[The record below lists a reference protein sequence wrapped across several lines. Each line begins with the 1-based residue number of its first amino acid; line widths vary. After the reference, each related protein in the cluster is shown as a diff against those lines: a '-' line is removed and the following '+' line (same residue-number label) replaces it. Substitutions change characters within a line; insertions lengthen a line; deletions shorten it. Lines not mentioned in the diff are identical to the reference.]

1 MWRLWDCAT
10 LCATIDRS
18 AKTPPT
24 RYEKMSDPQSNL
36 TRKLGPGGWITIL
49 VLLGFL
55 VGALAYAVHGWNS
68 VGAVGIP
75 LTGWIFLVAGV
86 VLTLLI
92 GGGLMAL
99 MFYSSRKGRDI

>member
-1 MWRLWDCAT
+1 M
-10 LCATIDRS
+10 S
-18 AKTPPT
+18 A
-24 RYEKMSDPQSNL
+24 PQTEF
-36 TRKLGPGGWITIL
+36 TRKLGPGGWITLL

-55 VGALAYAVHGWNS
+55 LGALAYAIHGWNS

-75 LTGWIFLVAGV
+75 LMGWVFLVGGV
-86 VLTLLI
+86 VLTLLV